1 MSFYCLQYYRLSGL
15 SVSRNLLRKERLS
28 NMTVIANTLI
38 VITIVV
44 ELIFSVV
51 TVIGVLRLLDVYTR
65 AHAASKSATL
75 VVLSILVGTFLHFWV
90 NDGYFSVRLLLGILF
105 LFITAPIGG
114 HLMSRAAYFSG
125 VKPTD
130 LTVGDDLAKVV
141 QEEKNKQ
148 S

>member
-1 MSFYCLQYYRLSGL
+1 
-15 SVSRNLLRKERLS
+15 
-28 NMTVIANTLI
+28 MTVIANTLI
-38 VITIVV
+38 VLTIVV
-44 ELIFSVV
+44 GLIFTVV
-51 TVIGVLRLLDVYTR
+51 TVIGVLRLPDVYTR

-75 VVLSILVGTFLHFWV
+75 GVLSILVGTFLHFWF
-90 NDGYFSVRLLLGILF
+90 NDGYFSIRLLLGILF

-141 QEEKNKQ
+141 EESKEK
-148 S
+148 